1 MKFSNAQVGGISNNC
16 VVRIVISV
24 ASTSTTPVPK
34 AAVIFISV
42 PGLNVPD
49 LSLLSIRR
57 DLVGEE
63 STSPK
68 GM

>member
-1 MKFSNAQVGGISNNC
+1 MKVASWMKFSNAQVGGISNNC

-49 LSLLSIRR
+49 FALQAGGLADDLL
-57 DLVGEE
+57 
-63 STSPK
+63 
-68 GM
+68 